1 MKISEGGEGPERI
14 EVAQDGIYSIIKG
27 GRFLMVTLRRW
38 FIVLLI
44 IMMITLSASAFAA
57 KTEITYMAWYNT
69 TESEAADIQKTLDKF
84 NSSQNDIHVTLI
96 AVSWNDYNTKLNT
109 MAAAKQLPD
118 CCMMNEAMTI
128 RYAASGILA
137 DVSDMYSA
145 SEAPLKSLAF
155 TYKGKTVAY
164 SSANEVLVTYYNKKL
179 FDEAKV
185 AYPPASADKA
195 WTWKEFVATAKK
207 LTKDKNG
214 KTPNDPGFDPK
225 NIVTYGADF
234 NRLAWMWPILAV
246 SNGGGIMSSD
256 GQKLLL
262 GRPETIEALQAIAD
276 LYLKD
281 KVAPSVSDKN
291 NMPSLDVTLLTGKVA
306 MATSGQ
312 WEIGVS
318 LKNSLKDGLK
328 YGVGVLPKMK
338 KAVTYNT
345 GGPFVIF
352 NSSRNL
358 AAAKTFIKW
367 MSDEANEGSWG
378 LITGGIWMPV
388 HKQYYANDEI
398 IKKWADNEI
407 HPPYAEYKTAVVDY
421 AMNNA
426 VQVPWYYF
434 PSFDKLNDMIDAGMD
449 NVWNGKMTAKQYI
462 TKILPQVQKF
472 FNENRPK

>member
-1 MKISEGGEGPERI
+1 M
-14 EVAQDGIYSIIKG
+14 VA
-27 GRFLMVTLRRW
+27 FRRL
-38 FIVLLI
+38 FVVLLVI
-44 IMMITLSASAFAA
+44 AMIVISTSVFAA
-57 KTEITYMAWYNT
+57 KAEITYMCWYNT
-69 TESEAADIQKTLDKF
+69 TESEAADTQKALDKF
-84 NSSQNDIHVTLI
+84 NASQDGVHVSLI

-118 CCMMNEAMTI
+118 TCMMNEAMTI

-137 DVSDMYSA
+137 DVSDMYPA

-155 TYKGKTVAY
+155 TYKGKVVGY

-195 WTWKEFVATAKK
+195 WTWQQFIDTAKK

-234 NRLAWMWPILAV
+234 NRLSWMWPVLAV
-246 SNGGGIMSSD
+246 SNGGGIMSPD
-256 GQKLLL
+256 GKKLLL
-262 GRPETIEALQAIAD
+262 GTPETIQALQAIAD

-281 KVAPSVSDKN
+281 KVAPSVGDKN

-318 LKNSLKDGLK
+318 LKNSLKDGLV

-352 NSSRNL
+352 GSSKNL
-358 AAAKTFIKW
+358 AASKTFIRW
-367 MSDEANEGSWG
+367 MSDESTEGAWG
-378 LITGGIWMPV
+378 LITGGIWMPT
-388 HKQYYANDEI
+388 HKQYYANDEA
-398 IKKWADNEI
+398 IKKWADNAV
-407 HPPYAEYKTAVVDY
+407 HPPYAQYKTAVVDY
-421 AMNNA
+421 AVNNA
-426 VQVPWYYF
+426 VQVPWYFF
-434 PSFDKLNDMIDAGMD
+434 PSYDKLDTLISSGM
-449 NVWNGKMTAKQYI
+449 
-462 TKILPQVQKF
+462 
-472 FNENRPK
+472 

>member
-1 MKISEGGEGPERI
+1 MT
-14 EVAQDGIYSIIKG
+14 
-27 GRFLMVTLRRW
+27 FFRRV
-38 FIVLLI
+38 FVGAFI
-44 IMMITLSASAFAA
+44 IMMIVLSTAAFAA
-57 KTEITYMAWYNT
+57 TKTEITYMAWYNT
-69 TESEAADIQKTLDKF
+69 TESEAADIQKTLDKY
-84 NSSQNDIHVTLI
+84 NTSQSKIHVTLI
-96 AVSWNDYNTKLNT
+96 TVSRADYETKLNT

-118 CCMMNEAMTI
+118 CCMMAEPMTI
-128 RYAASGILA
+128 RYAAAGILA
-137 DVSDMYSA
+137 NVSNMYSA

-179 FDEAKV
+179 FDAAKIP
-185 AYPPASADKA
+185 YPPTSADKA
-195 WTWKEFVATAKK
+195 WTWNEFVATAKK

-214 KTPNDPGFDPK
+214 KTPNDKGFDPK

-234 NRLAWMWPILAV
+234 NRLGWMWPVLAI

-256 GQKLLL
+256 GKKLLL
-262 GRPETIEALQAIAD
+262 GTKETIDALQAIAD
-276 LYLKD
+276 LHLKN
-281 KVAPSVSDKN
+281 KVAPSVGERG
-291 NMPSLDVTLLTGKVA
+291 NMPTLDVTLLTGKVA

-318 LKNSLKDGLK
+318 LKNSLKDGLV
-328 YGVGVLPKMK
+328 YGVGVLPKMR

-352 NSSRNL
+352 NSSKNIP
-358 AAAKTFIKW
+358 AAKSFIKW

-388 HKQYYANDEI
+388 HKQYYASDEAI
-398 IKKWADNEI
+398 RKWADNDI
-407 HPPYAEYKTAVVDY
+407 HPPYEQYKRAVVDY

-434 PSFDKLNDMIDAGMD
+434 PSYDKLDDLINSGMED
-449 NVWNGKMTAKQYI
+449 VWNGKLTAKAYI
-462 TKILPQVQKF
+462 DKILPKVQKLF
-472 FNENRPK
+472 DQNKPR

>member
-1 MKISEGGEGPERI
+1 MK
-14 EVAQDGIYSIIKG
+14 Q
-27 GRFLMVTLRRW
+27 LRRL
-38 FIVLLI
+38 FIVVLI
-44 IMMITLSASAFAA
+44 VVLVVISANAFAA
-57 KTEITYMAWYNT
+57 KAEITYMAWYNT
-69 TESEAADIQKTLDKF
+69 TESEAADIQKSLDKF
-84 NSSQNDIHVTLI
+84 NSSQDKVHVTLI

-128 RYAASGILA
+128 RYAAAGILA
-137 DVSDMYSA
+137 DVSDMYPA

-155 TYKGKTVAY
+155 TYKGKVVGY

-185 AYPPASADKA
+185 SYPPASADKA
-195 WTWKEFVATAKK
+195 WTWKEFVDVAKK

-234 NRLAWMWPILAV
+234 NRLAWIWPVMAV
-246 SNGGGIMSSD
+246 SNGGGIMNSD

-262 GRPETIEALQAIAD
+262 GTPQTIQALQAIAD

-281 KVAPSVSDKN
+281 RVAPSVGDKN

-306 MATSGQ
+306 MAAGYGQ

-318 LKNSLKDGLK
+318 LKNSLKDGLV

-352 NSSRNL
+352 NSSKNL
-358 AAAKTFIKW
+358 AATKIFIKW
-367 MSDEANEGSWG
+367 MTDEENEGAWG
-378 LITGGIWMPV
+378 LITGGIWMPT
-388 HKQYYANDEI
+388 HKQYYANDQI
-398 IKKWADNEI
+398 IKKWADNSV
-407 HPPYAEYKTAVVDY
+407 HPPYAQYKTAVVDY

-434 PSFDKLNDMIDAGMD
+434 PSFDKLNDLIDSGMD
-449 NVWNGKMTAKQYI
+449 QVWNGKLTAKQYI
-462 TKILPQVQKF
+462 TTMLPKVKKLF
-472 FNENRPK
+472 EENRPK